1 MEVMLLSTGAPA
13 PNPKRCGP
21 STLRCLGAVPLLLL
35 LGLAGCA
42 PSRSVVPVNLHVTN
56 LQPPTDAEDLRSP
69 EAAVRGIAAIMV
81 RDLGLIVP
89 ERVTVYVYSGR
100 EVFEQGLIRDADIAP
115 ARAAEL
121 SDFAVG
127 VGKRRQLLLHDEP
140 GMGQGAEWLR
150 LIAHELTHVTQIEI
164 AHGEGRAEQWLA
176 EGMAEWVAFSVLE
189 RLSLDSL
196 NRRRA
201 VAVAGVRAQAALQ
214 AGRLDLETLG
224 TPRGFT
230 MRHLR
235 EGSLPTYQLSFLM
248 VEYLIQRDGFPRLV
262 AYFEAVARSRDRRA
276 NFRRA
281 FGQSVEQFEGEVT
294 EYLEMLVH
302 EGEAGDFEAFAPSSG
317 AASRR

>member
-1 MEVMLLSTGAPA
+1 MQVMLHGTGAPLA
-13 PNPKRCGP
+13 GARRRAACLTALLA
-21 STLRCLGAVPLLLL
+21 TLLA
-35 LGLAGCA
+35 LAGCSA
-42 PSRSVVPVNLHVTN
+42 NRSVFPVNLHANT
-56 LQPPTDAEDLRSP
+56 LQVPADADDLRSP
-69 EAAVRGIAAIMV
+69 ESAVKGIAAIMV
-81 RDLGLIVP
+81 RDLGLVVP

-100 EVFEQGLIRDADIAP
+100 EIFEQGLIRDADIAP

-150 LIAHELTHVTQIEI
+150 LIAHELTHVSQIEL

-176 EGMAEWVAFSVLE
+176 EGMAEWVAFTVLE
-189 RLSLDSL
+189 RLRLDSVG
-196 NRRRA
+196 RRRA
-201 VAVAGVRAQAALQ
+201 VAIAGIRGQAALQ

-248 VEYLIQRDGFPRLV
+248 TEYLIQRQGFARLV
-262 AYFEAVARSRDRRA
+262 TYFAAAARTRDRRA
-276 NFRRA
+276 NFGRA
-281 FGQSVEQFEGEVT
+281 FGQSFEQFEAEV
-294 EYLEMLVH
+294 LDHLLGLVSDA
-302 EGEAGDFEAFAPSSG
+302 EPDGLPPFS
-317 AASRR
+317 ASPGQTSPR

>member
-1 MEVMLLSTGAPA
+1 MQVMLLGTGAP
-13 PNPKRCGP
+13 PSHPKRRGP
-21 STLRCLGAVPLLLL
+21 STLLLILV
-35 LGLAGCA
+35 LAFGGCA
-42 PSRSVVPVNLHVTN
+42 ANRSVVPVNLHVN
-56 LQPPTDAEDLRSP
+56 SLQAPTDAEDLRTA

-81 RDLGLIVP
+81 RDLGLVVP
-89 ERVTVYVYSGR
+89 EQVTVYVYSGR

-140 GMGQGAEWLR
+140 GMGQGPEWLR
-150 LIAHELTHVTQIEI
+150 LIAHEMTHVSQIEL
-164 AHGEGRAEQWLA
+164 AQGEGRAEQWLA

-189 RLSLDSL
+189 RLRLDTL
-196 NRRRA
+196 GRRRA
-201 VAVAGVRAQAALQ
+201 AAVAGVRAQAALQ
-214 AGRLDLETLG
+214 TGRLDLETLG

-248 VEYLIQRDGFPRLV
+248 TEYLIQRDGFPRLV
-262 AYFEAVARSRDRRA
+262 EYFAAVARSRDRRA

-281 FGQSVEQFEGEVT
+281 FGQSFEQFEGEV
-294 EYLEMLVH
+294 LEHLQMLVRG
-302 EGEAGDFEAFAPSSG
+302 EEAGDFEAFAPSRG
-317 AASRR
+317 ASSPR